1 MLQTLVL
8 LSVGAIFGV
17 LGRYFV
23 THLSSQLSHHHGFP
37 YGTLIVNVLASL
49 LLGFV
54 LSWSAARV
62 IDDRWR
68 LFLATG
74 FCGTLSTFSAFA
86 FESALYLHEGRPG
99 MFMLNVA
106 LNGVLSITAIF
117 AGVYLSTLHSG

>member
-8 LSVGAIFGV
+8 LSAGAILGV
-17 LGRYFV
+17 FGRYFV

-37 YGTLIVNVLASL
+37 YGTLIVNVVASL
-49 LLGFV
+49 GLGFV

-62 IDDRWR
+62 MDDRWR

-86 FESALYLHEGRPG
+86 FESALYLKEGRPG
-99 MFMLNVA
+99 LFALNVA
-106 LNGVLSITAIF
+106 LNGALCITAIF
-117 AGVYLSTLHSG
+117 AGVYFSTIHSG